1 MEPARRRAACWLA
14 VSLLATAGVAAAAPP
29 AQAQLRDAPDADFL
43 IGAAVTPNLLGNP
56 TYANI
61 AGTEFSSLTAEN
73 HMKWDTL
80 QPSQGNFNFGP
91 GDQVV
96 AFAQQNN
103 QHVYGHTLVWHSQTP
118 QWVQNLSGSALSQA
132 MQSHITT
139 VMQHYAGE
147 VSRWDVVNEAVS
159 DSGGQLRNS
168 FWLQGLG
175 SGYIAQALQAAR
187 AADPDAT
194 LCLNDY
200 SIDGI
205 NTKSTAYF
213 NLVQQL
219 QAQGVPI
226 DCMSFQAHLI
236 LGQVPSSMQ
245 QNLQRFANLGLEVWI
260 TELDI
265 RIPEPVS
272 QQELQ
277 QQAQEFAQVF
287 QICQSVPACA
297 GVTTWGIHDAQS
309 WVDSTF
315 PEFDAPLMWD
325 DNLNPKPAYQ
335 AVLDQLGGEPG
346 GEEPPAAPTGLAV
359 TGTTTSSVSLS
370 WNASTGATSYQ
381 IQRAPGTSG
390 GSFTQVG
397 TTAATSFTNPGL
409 SPASTFRYRVTASN
423 PAGTSAPSNTVTAT
437 TQPGAGG
444 GGGCQITYQAANWG
458 GHPGFTATVTVT
470 NTSSTTITAWTA
482 GFTYTAGQDVE
493 EPGWNATVSQ
503 NGPTVTAVNA
513 TWNGTLAPAQSTSFG
528 FNALATAIGNN
539 PNPTGLTCT
548 TG

>member
-1 MEPARRRAACWLA
+1 METARRRAAFWLA
-14 VSLLATAGVAAAAPP
+14 VPLLAMVGAVAVATP
-29 AQAQLRDAPDADFL
+29 AQAQLRDAPGADFL
-43 IGAAVTPNLLGNP
+43 IGAAVTPNLLSNP

-61 AGTEFSSLTAEN
+61 AATEFSSVTAEN
-73 HMKWDTL
+73 HMKWDTV

-91 GDQVV
+91 ADQVV

-118 QWVQNLSGSALSQA
+118 QWVQNLTPAQLGPV
-132 MQSHITT
+132 MQNHITT
-139 VMQHYAGE
+139 VMQRYAGD
-147 VSRWDVVNEAVS
+147 VDRWDVVNEAIE
-159 DSGGQLRNS
+159 GNGQLRNS
-168 FWLQGLG
+168 FWLQDLG
-175 SGYIAQALQAAR
+175 SGYIAQALTAAR
-187 AADPDAT
+187 AADPSAT
-194 LCLNDY
+194 LCLNDF

-226 DCMSFQAHLI
+226 DCMGFQAHLI
-236 LGQVPSSMQ
+236 LGQVPSDMQ

-277 QQAQEFAQVF
+277 QQAQEYAQVF
-287 QICQSVPACA
+287 EICQNVSACA

-315 PEFDAPLMWD
+315 PEFDSPLMWD

-335 AVLDQLGGEPG
+335 AVLDQLGGEPDP
-346 GEEPPAAPTGLAV
+346 GEDPPPAPAGLTV
-359 TGTTTSSVSLS
+359 TGTTASSISLS
-370 WNASTGATSYQ
+370 WNTTAGATGYQ

-390 GSFTQVG
+390 GSFTQIG
-397 TTAATSFTNPGL
+397 TTTATNFTNTGL
-409 SPASTFRYRVTASN
+409 NPASTFRYQITASN
-423 PAGTSAPSNTVTAT
+423 SAGTSPPSATVTAT
-437 TQPGAGG
+437 TGPGGG
-444 GGGCQITYQAANWG
+444 GGGCQISYQAANWG

-470 NTSSTTITAWTA
+470 NTSSSTINGWSASL
-482 GFTYTAGQDVE
+482 TYTAGQTIE
-493 EPGWNATVSQ
+493 PPGWNGTASQ
-503 NGPTVTAVNA
+503 SGPTVNAVNA
-513 TWNGTLAPAQSTSFG
+513 SWNGTLAPNATTSFG
-528 FNALATAIGNN
+528 FNATATAIGNN
-539 PNPTGLTCT
+539 PAPTGLSCT
-548 TG
+548 AN